1 MYIGIQCHVSV
12 TWLHVFVTPIS
23 KHLASQYRWQSRDF
37 NRRLETC
44 EEEETCVA
52 GAIPKCTRYKNKWAA
67 GIFDNLQRADF
78 LKLQRCNRVV
88 SLIRGLTKTTT
99 ARATGTSKQAIGLIS
114 KITTPHVHYFLQIS
128 LPFLHNYD
136 VK

>member
-23 KHLASQYRWQSRDF
+23 KHLASQYRWQEILIDVLKLVKKKK
-37 NRRLETC
+37 RLWPVLYLSVPDIKTNGRLAFLIICKE
-44 EEEETCVA
+44 
-52 GAIPKCTRYKNKWAA
+52 
-67 GIFDNLQRADF
+67 LDF

>member
-23 KHLASQYRWQSRDF
+23 KHVATQYRWQGRDF

-67 GIFDNLQRADF
+67 GIFDNLQRARF
-78 LKLQRCNRVV
+78 LNPLFTMLGNM
-88 SLIRGLTKTTT
+88 S
-99 ARATGTSKQAIGLIS
+99 SMHE
-114 KITTPHVHYFLQIS
+114 PFWYFVIIKPL
-128 LPFLHNYD
+128 
-136 VK
+136 K

>member
-1 MYIGIQCHVSV
+1 MTSV
-12 TWLHVFVTPIS
+12 S
-23 KHLASQYRWQSRDF
+23 KHVASQYRWQSRDF

-52 GAIPKCTRYKNKWAA
+52 GAILSVPDIKTNGRLAFLIICKE
-67 GIFDNLQRADF
+67 LDF

-88 SLIRGLTKTTT
+88 SLITDLTKTTT
-99 ARATGTSKQAIGLIS
+99 ARATGTSKKAIGLIS
-114 KITTPHVHYFLQIS
+114 KITTPHVHYFLKIS

>member
-23 KHLASQYRWQSRDF
+23 KHVASQYRWQSRDF
-37 NRRLETC
+37 NRRLEAC

-67 GIFDNLQRADF
+67 GIFDNLQRVRF
-78 LKLQRCNRVV
+78 LKV
-88 SLIRGLTKTTT
+88 
-99 ARATGTSKQAIGLIS
+99 ATL
-114 KITTPHVHYFLQIS
+114 
-128 LPFLHNYD
+128 
-136 VK
+136 